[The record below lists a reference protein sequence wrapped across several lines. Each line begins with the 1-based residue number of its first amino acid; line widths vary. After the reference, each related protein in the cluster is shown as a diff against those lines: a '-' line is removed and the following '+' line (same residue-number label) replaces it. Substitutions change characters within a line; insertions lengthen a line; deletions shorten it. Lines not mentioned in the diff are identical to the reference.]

1 MKLLGLIPVINCQKI
16 EETWTFYQ
24 QALGYIIINKDVD
37 EQGQLCWLHIKSDN
51 TELMLLKQA
60 DKLKNSIKS
69 DIITLYYY
77 TDDIETRYRFLS
89 AKGFNPG
96 KITTSP
102 YGMQEMLVYDPEQN
116 KLIIGQIEP
125 TSR

>member
-1 MKLLGLIPVINCQKI
+1 MKLLGLIPVINCSHI
-16 EETWTFYQ
+16 ERTWAFYQ
-24 QALGYIIINKDVD
+24 QAFGYVILHRDNDA
-37 EQGQLCWLHIKSDN
+37 QGQLCWLHIKSDN
-51 TELMLLKQA
+51 TELMLLKQLQDVA
-60 DKLKNSIKS
+60 KNSIKS

-77 TDDIETRYRFLS
+77 TDDIETQYRFLS

-96 KITTSP
+96 KITTSS

-125 TSR
+125 AS